1 MKLLAALA
9 VLTFCA
15 AAIPVRAQDPA
26 QKKADAEQK
35 AMRIVQSL
43 QYQTGE
49 ITLLDGKAKIKL
61 TDDFKFLDPANA
73 RKVLVDLWRNPPGA
87 GSVTGMIV
95 PKGFLVTDG
104 WAAVLQWSD
113 VGYVKD
119 SDYDGIDFQKMLD
132 QLKEKNVEESKNRE
146 AAGYGPMLLTGWAT
160 APHYDKQSHKL
171 YWAKSFDVKR
181 SEQALNYDI
190 RVLGRSGVMELSMLA
205 GMSELAEIEAKVPA
219 ILGMV
224 DFTDGNRYTDF
235 KPGTDKVAA
244 YGIAGLI
251 AGGVL
256 AKAGFFKVIFLFAAK
271 FFKVIIVAAVALFA
285 GLAKLFGKKNPRSAE
300 SVSGVRGWVRVRAAP
315 SECLRASVAVA
326 FQRKASRAS
335 RDPRRHPRPAFAR
348 TFRAAAARRVA
359 ECDIHRG
366 GLADFLGARRGRE
379 CVGCGWQPL
388 SRSHVRI
395 WRRGDGA
402 HTAGNPRRAH
412 RAGGEAHARDGRRAS
427 HGAEGRS
434 VRAAEC
440 ADI

>member
-15 AAIPVRAQDPA
+15 AAIPARAQDPA

-35 AMRIVQSL
+35 AMQIVQSL

-73 RKVLVDLWRNPPGA
+73 RKVLVDLWHNPPGA

-119 SDYDGIDFQKMLD
+119 SEYDGIDFKKMLD

-219 ILGMV
+219 ILDMV

-285 GLAKLFGKKNPRSAE
+285 GLAKLFGRKKSA
-300 SVSGVRGWVRVRAAP
+300 
-315 SECLRASVAVA
+315 
-326 FQRKASRAS
+326 
-335 RDPRRHPRPAFAR
+335 
-348 TFRAAAARRVA
+348 
-359 ECDIHRG
+359 
-366 GLADFLGARRGRE
+366 
-379 CVGCGWQPL
+379 
-388 SRSHVRI
+388 
-395 WRRGDGA
+395 
-402 HTAGNPRRAH
+402 
-412 RAGGEAHARDGRRAS
+412 
-427 HGAEGRS
+427 
-434 VRAAEC
+434 
-440 ADI
+440 

>member
-15 AAIPVRAQDPA
+15 AAIPARAQDPA

-73 RKVLVDLWRNPPGA
+73 RKVLVDLWHNPPGA

-119 SDYDGIDFQKMLD
+119 SEYDGIDFKKMLD

-146 AAGYGPMLLTGWAT
+146 AAGYGQMLLTGWAT

-190 RVLGRSGVMELSMLA
+190 RVLGRSGVMI
-205 GMSELAEIEAKVPA
+205 GKVV
-219 ILGMV
+219 G
-224 DFTDGNRYTDF
+224 RH
-235 KPGTDKVAA
+235 
-244 YGIAGLI
+244 
-251 AGGVL
+251 
-256 AKAGFFKVIFLFAAK
+256 
-271 FFKVIIVAAVALFA
+271 
-285 GLAKLFGKKNPRSAE
+285 
-300 SVSGVRGWVRVRAAP
+300 RVHRQAAP
-315 SECLRASVAVA
+315 TALVADHELV
-326 FQRKASRAS
+326 
-335 RDPRRHPRPAFAR
+335 
-348 TFRAAAARRVA
+348 V
-359 ECDIHRG
+359 
-366 GLADFLGARRGRE
+366 L
-379 CVGCGWQPL
+379 
-388 SRSHVRI
+388 
-395 WRRGDGA
+395 
-402 HTAGNPRRAH
+402 RRARH
-412 RAGGEAHARDGRRAS
+412 RANCRDSGQGPTKMPHR
-427 HGAEGRS
+427 
-434 VRAAEC
+434 
-440 ADI
+440 

>member
-1 MKLLAALA
+1 MSFFSSLARAWKSATSGRMKLLAALA

-15 AAIPVRAQDPA
+15 AAIPARAQDPA

-35 AMRIVQSL
+35 AMQIVQSL

-73 RKVLVDLWRNPPGA
+73 RKVLVDLWHNPPGA

-119 SDYDGIDFQKMLD
+119 SEYDGIDFKKMLD

-146 AAGYGPMLLTGWAT
+146 AAGYGQMLLTGWAT

-219 ILGMV
+219 ILDMV

-285 GLAKLFGKKNPRSAE
+285 GFAKLFGRKKSA
-300 SVSGVRGWVRVRAAP
+300 
-315 SECLRASVAVA
+315 
-326 FQRKASRAS
+326 
-335 RDPRRHPRPAFAR
+335 
-348 TFRAAAARRVA
+348 
-359 ECDIHRG
+359 
-366 GLADFLGARRGRE
+366 
-379 CVGCGWQPL
+379 
-388 SRSHVRI
+388 
-395 WRRGDGA
+395 
-402 HTAGNPRRAH
+402 
-412 RAGGEAHARDGRRAS
+412 
-427 HGAEGRS
+427 
-434 VRAAEC
+434 
-440 ADI
+440 